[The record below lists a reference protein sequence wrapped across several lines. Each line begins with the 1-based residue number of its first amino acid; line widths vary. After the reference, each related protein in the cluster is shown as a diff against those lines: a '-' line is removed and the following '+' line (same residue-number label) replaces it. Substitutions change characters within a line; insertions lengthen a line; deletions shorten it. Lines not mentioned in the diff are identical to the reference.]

1 MRKESAKLRLDG
13 EQTRAALIE
22 AAGELAA
29 DVGWANV
36 QAKHVCERA
45 GVNTASI
52 NYWFGGRD
60 ALYEA
65 VLEKI
70 PNALIDESY
79 FEAMLKETDLDRAL
93 DLCLDYLIHNMVN
106 ARHWAIRVWAREVTG
121 HPSDAFVKLAQA
133 RGVARVGGMRRF
145 LSAYLGLDESDPRVS
160 VALISLMS
168 MMFWMMTVSPEIKT
182 VLLGDLIER
191 SDVLGESMKNHLR
204 VSLQALRQ
212 STRC

>member
-1 MRKESAKLRLDG
+1 M
-13 EQTRAALIE
+13 
-22 AAGELAA
+22 
-29 DVGWANV
+29 
-36 QAKHVCERA
+36 
-45 GVNTASI
+45 
-52 NYWFGGRD
+52 
-60 ALYEA
+60 
-65 VLEKI
+65 
-70 PNALIDESY
+70 
-79 FEAMLKETDLDRAL
+79 
-93 DLCLDYLIHNMVN
+93 
-106 ARHWAIRVWAREVTG
+106 
-121 HPSDAFVKLAQA
+121 KLAQA